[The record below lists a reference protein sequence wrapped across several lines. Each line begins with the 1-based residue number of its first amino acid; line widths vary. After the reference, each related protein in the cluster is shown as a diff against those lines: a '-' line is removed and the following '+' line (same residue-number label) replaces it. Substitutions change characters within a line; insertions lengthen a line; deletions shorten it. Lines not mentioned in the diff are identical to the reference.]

1 MWRHAIRIPDDAI
14 AHKVTLVKDFIATN
28 FGEFISKN
36 GRPPNATNHVSL
48 DHHAYKELESMPERF
63 RLKPKNSDELKKS
76 WQLIESAVQYQK
88 VRTMYSK
95 KPEEQRNLP

>member
-1 MWRHAIRIPDDAI
+1 MGRHAIRIPDDAI

-36 GRPPNATNHVSL
+36 GRPPNATDHVSL

-76 WQLIESAVQYQK
+76 WQLILDQLPIWSI
-88 VRTMYSK
+88 SK
-95 KPEEQRNLP
+95 AMLSIT